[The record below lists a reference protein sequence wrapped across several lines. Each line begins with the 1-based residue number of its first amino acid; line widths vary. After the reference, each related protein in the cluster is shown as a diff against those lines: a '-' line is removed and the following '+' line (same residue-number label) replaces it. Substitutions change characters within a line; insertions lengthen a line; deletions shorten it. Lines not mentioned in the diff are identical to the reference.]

1 MTKTEIQTTYS
12 WKKAVVR
19 ICSMNLQERSSREPT
34 RKEKTEKL
42 MYVFSFSTVFVTI
55 LTNCFIIFSSVSEI
69 VFANHVV
76 FLPYR
81 NCK

>member
-1 MTKTEIQTTYS
+1 
-12 WKKAVVR
+12 
-19 ICSMNLQERSSREPT
+19 
-34 RKEKTEKL
+34 
-42 MYVFSFSTVFVTI
+42 MYVFSFSTVFVAI